1 MPPRCHFAGQTDG
14 ALRGC
19 GAVDACAIEDIPQSA
34 SYSTQGN
41 ANGIIQR
48 RDILRAQV
56 FLGHLYFHGELVAL
70 DDWTK
75 LHLHKRVLKP
85 CFHHVASA

>member
-1 MPPRCHFAGQTDG
+1 
-14 ALRGC
+14 
-19 GAVDACAIEDIPQSA
+19 
-34 SYSTQGN
+34 
-41 ANGIIQR
+41 
-48 RDILRAQV
+48 
-56 FLGHLYFHGELVAL
+56 LYFHGELVAL